1 LRDYIFPLARAA
13 CGVGIDGLFLEFHPE
28 PERAL
33 CDAASMLPMARL
45 SEILKQCLEVH
56 SRVKGWPDS

>member
-1 LRDYIFPLARAA
+1 MIFPLARAA
-13 CGVGIDGLFLEFHPE
+13 CGAGVDGLFLEFHPE

-45 SEILKQCLEVH
+45 REILQQCLEIH